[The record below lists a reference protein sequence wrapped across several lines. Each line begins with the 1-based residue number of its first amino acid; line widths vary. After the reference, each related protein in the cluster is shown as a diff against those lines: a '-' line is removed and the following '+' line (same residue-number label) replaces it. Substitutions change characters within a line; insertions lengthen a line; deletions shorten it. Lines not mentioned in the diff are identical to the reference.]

1 MPIAEITAALAG
13 VKHASDIAKLIKNSE
28 VSLEAAEVKL
38 KLADLI
44 DNLAD
49 AKVEIAKF
57 KEILSERDAE
67 IRRLKKQIEKDGN
80 MVYEEPYYFLVKDN
94 GEKDGPYC
102 QKCYDSN
109 KKLIRLQS
117 PGKNG
122 CWQCNECSIDYID
135 STYNPPE
142 PDPDLVVYTAR

>member
-13 VKHASDIAKLIKNSE
+13 VKHASDIAKLIKNSD

-67 IRRLKKQIEKDGN
+67 IQRLKKQIEKDGN
-80 MVYEEPYYFLVKDN
+80 MVYEAPYYFLVKEN

-102 QKCYDSN
+102 QRCYDSDE
-109 KKLIRLQS
+109 KLIRLQS
-117 PGKNG
+117 PCKDGY
-122 CWQCNECSIDYID
+122 WRCNKCSIDYID
-135 STYNPPE
+135 STYNSPE
-142 PDPDLVVYTAR
+142 PDPEFVVYTAR

>member
-28 VSLEAAEVKL
+28 VSLEAAEIKL

-44 DNLAD
+44 DSLSD
-49 AKVEIAKF
+49 VKVEIAKF
-57 KEILSERDAE
+57 KEIISEKESE
-67 IRRLKKQIEKDGN
+67 IQRLEEQLKKKGN
-80 MVYEEPYYFLVKDN
+80 ILWEIPYYFLLKDN

-102 QKCYDSN
+102 QKCYDSD

-117 PGKNG
+117 FGAKG
-122 CWQCNECSIDYID
+122 EWKCNECRNSYKD
-135 STYNPPE
+135 STYKKE
-142 PDPDLVVYTAR
+142 PAPYIPRMPL

>member
-44 DNLAD
+44 DSLAD

-57 KEILSERDAE
+57 KEIISERDEE
-67 IRRLKKQIEKDGN
+67 IQRLKKQLEKDGN
-80 MVYEEPYYFLVKDN
+80 MVYEEPYYFLVQEN
-94 GEKDGPYC
+94 GDKDGPYC
-102 QKCYDSN
+102 QRCYDN
-109 KKLIRLQS
+109 DKKLIRLQS
-117 PGKNG
+117 AEEKGE
-122 CWQCNECSIDYID
+122 WRCNECQNSYKD
-135 STYNPPE
+135 SSYKKKE
-142 PDPDLVVYTAR
+142 PAPYRPRTPW

>member
-28 VSLEAAEVKL
+28 VSLEAAEIKL

-44 DNLAD
+44 DSLAD

-57 KEILSERDAE
+57 KEIISEKESE
-67 IRRLKKQIEKDGN
+67 IQRLEEQLKQKGNVLWEK
-80 MVYEEPYYFLVKDN
+80 PYYFLLKDN

-102 QKCYDSN
+102 QKCYDSER
-109 KKLIRLQS
+109 KLIRLQS

-122 CWQCNECSIDYID
+122 YWQCHECTSGYKDGTSSTPPYIPIE
-135 STYNPPE
+135 T
-142 PDPDLVVYTAR
+142 RRRF

>member
-49 AKVEIAKF
+49 AKVKIAKF
-57 KEILSERDAE
+57 KEILSEKDEE
-67 IRRLKKQIEKDGN
+67 IHRLNGQLKKHGSILWES
-80 MVYEEPYYFLVKDN
+80 PYYFLAKEN

-117 PGKNG
+117 PRKNG
-122 CWQCNECSIDYID
+122 H
-135 STYNPPE
+135 
-142 PDPDLVVYTAR
+142 